1 MKENLLSAIKAHDF
15 NTIRTI
21 CFDLSQE
28 ERLKLKVFFL
38 DTPITQM
45 YDMPKSWAKNV
56 PNDAIVMAYA
66 FMCLSDQR
74 EEILHFEQKNNICPW
89 YAKGVFYDFLST
101 AFYPELLALIQAP
114 QGAYLKE
121 ELPQMYRENAEYI
134 SFEMLWVLYKMDLIP
149 FNEKLFVKNFYHK
162 NVSYREEPFFIDLLL
177 QYPEIATQILAAAPK
192 YIYTYLYDTEYILAM
207 YQILAKNNYFTNR
220 DIVKQYL
227 EALLNPWKKNI
238 LNAYCRWIEVINP
251 TADEVIENQY
261 TFFSLLSLG
270 NTALINFAMKQLQ
283 KAANASTF
291 DFQAFADNFALCF
304 ATQKIAKS
312 QLIGV
317 EILEKYYQKQA
328 PTSPDYREQLAVL
341 FTVPDAQLQEKVVTL
356 LTTYFNHEGLP
367 EVIAPYRDYLKGKAQ
382 DLLATLNPTPVP
394 PPEGKGASLNQ
405 DNNLPSQFADCPP
418 SGKSAR
424 AEYVGELEPHSSHN
438 SDTPR
443 TPKIA
448 RAARTLTPENLLFLL
463 GDCLRE
469 RTAATIDLFFE
480 GLVQLQESLPAN
492 YTKELAPYLKKLMK
506 SHYLDSVTTII
517 KGFLYCYSHQK
528 PLEIPPYQY
537 TYEESNAL
545 REKLD
550 EAGFEEYLL
559 WDRLYK
565 HKIFMP
571 FLFHKAQLTL
581 KYLNQK
587 EVLPFLSTPTHEPFY
602 IDTEIFVDKLL
613 QYEAVNK
620 QPDLHD
626 LIVACNRL
634 LFREVSATAK
644 EKARQL
650 KGDYAKAIQYY
661 LGLTDEIQP
670 TEELLPLWTQIT
682 RIKHPDREFPEFEIT
697 SAKDIPSVVK
707 PYYIGYGWTKWR
719 DRDMFTFHNYDIGYD
734 EKSEKGYWIEYY
746 RNSFSPFYY
755 NACGGSTP
763 LSTEVNYLLSLNPHY
778 PDAILCGYIANNAC
792 GAEEIRNM
800 QLPLEAVLRY
810 DLRVRHSGWLYIG
823 ACLLYDKRPSRDLA
837 YEYILQALARDEDLH
852 YVGRYL
858 SDALAM
864 HFSPINR
871 FIEFLDR
878 PTRDPK
884 LKAFQRKVVTL
895 YLEEVKK
902 QDKLPR
908 NHKKL
913 VEFIHL

>member
-15 NTIRTI
+15 NAIRNI
-21 CFDLSQE
+21 CFGLYEE

-74 EEILHFEQKNNICPW
+74 EEILHFERKNNICPW

-291 DFQAFADNFALCF
+291 DFQSFADNFALCF
-304 ATQKIAKS
+304 TIQKIAKS

-317 EILEKYYQKQA
+317 EILEKYYKKQA
-328 PTSPDYREQLAVL
+328 PTNPDYREQLAVL
-341 FTVPDAQLQEKVVTL
+341 FTVPDAQLQEKVANL

-382 DLLATLNPTPVP
+382 DLLAIPSPSEISENSENSENSHTSHGSHTPLSQR
-394 PPEGKGASLNQ
+394 EG
-405 DNNLPSQFADCPP
+405 
-418 SGKSAR
+418 SGER
-424 AEYVGELEPHSSHN
+424 
-438 SDTPR
+438 
-443 TPKIA
+443 I
-448 RAARTLTPENLLFLL
+448 LFLL

-480 GLVQLQESLPAN
+480 GLVQQQESLPAN

-550 EAGFEEYLL
+550 ETAFEEYLL
-559 WDRLYK
+559 WGRLYK

-581 KYLNQK
+581 KYLNEK
-587 EVLPFLSTPTHEPFY
+587 EVLPFLSTPTHAPFY
-602 IDTEIFVDKLL
+602 IDAEIFVDKLL

-634 LFREVSATAK
+634 LFKEVSVAAK

-650 KGDYAKAIQYY
+650 KGTYAPAIQYY

-682 RIKHPDREFPEFEIT
+682 RIKHPDREFPEFETT
-697 SAKDIPSVVK
+697 SAKDIPSVVN

-719 DRDMFTFHNYDIGYD
+719 GRDMFTFHNYDVGYD
-734 EKSEKGYWIEYY
+734 EKSEKGYWIGHY
-746 RNSFSPFYY
+746 RNSFSPLYY

-792 GAEEIRNM
+792 GADEIRNM

-837 YEYILQALARDEDLH
+837 YEYILQALARGEDLH

-858 SDALAM
+858 SDELAM

-871 FIEFLDR
+871 FVEFLDR

-884 LKAFQRKVVTL
+884 LKAFQRKVVAL
-895 YLEEVKK
+895 YLEEAKK

-913 VEFIHL
+913 EEFSH

>member
-15 NTIRTI
+15 TAIRNI
-21 CFDLSQE
+21 CFSLSEE

-56 PNDAIVMAYA
+56 PNDDIVMAYA

-74 EEILHFEQKNNICPW
+74 EEILHFERKNNISPW

-121 ELPQMYRENAEYI
+121 ELPQMYLENAKYI

-149 FNEKLFVKNFYHK
+149 FNEKLFVENFYHK

-207 YQILAKNNYFTNR
+207 YHILAKNNYFTNR

-227 EALLNPWKKNI
+227 QALLNPWKKNI
-238 LNAYCRWIEVINP
+238 LNAYCRWIEAINP

-261 TFFSLLSLG
+261 ILFSILSLG

-283 KAANASTF
+283 KAANASAF
-291 DFQAFADNFALCF
+291 DFQSFADNFTLCF
-304 ATQKIAKS
+304 AIPKIAKS
-312 QLIGV
+312 QLIGL
-317 EILEKYYQKQA
+317 EILEKYYKKQA
-328 PTSPDYREQLAVL
+328 PTNTEYREQLAVL
-341 FTVPDAQLQEKVVTL
+341 FTVPEVILQEKVAGL
-356 LTTYFNHEGLP
+356 LTTYFAEEGLA
-367 EVIAPYRDYLKGKAQ
+367 EVVAPYRDYLKI
-382 DLLATLNPTPVP
+382 PTPV
-394 PPEGKGASLNQ
+394 SLPQEEEPLSKEACQ
-405 DNNLPSQFADCPP
+405 DNISSSFEERFPLEVGKLEVPTTAD
-418 SGKSAR
+418 A
-424 AEYVGELEPHSSHN
+424 
-438 SDTPR
+438 
-443 TPKIA
+443 
-448 RAARTLTPENLLFLL
+448 LLFLL

-469 RTAATIDLFFE
+469 RTAGTIDLFFE
-480 GLVQLQESLPAN
+480 GLVQLQERLPAN

-506 SHYLDSVTTII
+506 NHYLDSVTTII

-528 PLEIPPYQY
+528 PLEIPSYQY

-550 EAGFEEYLL
+550 EAAFEEYLL
-559 WDRLYK
+559 WDRLYN
-565 HKIFMP
+565 HKTFMP

-581 KYLNQK
+581 KYLNEK

-602 IDTEIFVDKLL
+602 IEAEIFVDKLL

-634 LFREVSATAK
+634 LFRNVSAAAK
-644 EKARQL
+644 AKAQKL
-650 KGDYAKAIQYY
+650 KGTYTPAIQYY
-661 LGLTDEIQP
+661 LGITDKIQP
-670 TEELLPLWTQIT
+670 TEEFLPLWTQIT
-682 RIKHPDREFPEFEIT
+682 RIKHPDREFPEFETT
-697 SAKDIPSVVK
+697 SAKEIPSVVK

-734 EKSEKGYWIEYY
+734 EKSEKGYWIEHY
-746 RNSFSPFYY
+746 RNSFSPLYY

-800 QLPLEAVLRY
+800 QLPLEVILRY

-837 YEYILQALARDEDLH
+837 YEYILQALTRGEDLH

-871 FIEFLDR
+871 FVEFLDR

-884 LKAFQRKVVTL
+884 VKAFQRKVVAL
-895 YLEEVKK
+895 YLEEAKK

-908 NHKKL
+908 YHKKL
-913 VEFIHL
+913 AAFSD

>member
-1 MKENLLSAIKAHDF
+1 MKENLLSAVKAHDF
-15 NTIRTI
+15 NAIRTI
-21 CFDLSQE
+21 CFGLSE
-28 ERLKLKVFFL
+28 EEHLKLKVFFL

-74 EEILHFEQKNNICPW
+74 EEILHFERKNNISPW
-89 YAKGVFYDFLST
+89 YVKGVFYDFLST

-114 QGAYLKE
+114 QEAYLKE
-121 ELPQMYRENAEYI
+121 ELPQMYRENTEYI
-134 SFEMLWVLYKMDLIP
+134 SFEMLWVLYKLDLIP
-149 FNEKLFVKNFYHK
+149 FNEKLFIENFYHK

-238 LNAYCRWIEVINP
+238 LNAYCRWIEAINP
-251 TADEVIENQY
+251 TAEEVIENQY
-261 TFFSLLSLG
+261 ILFSILSLG

-283 KAANASTF
+283 KAANASAF
-291 DFQAFADNFALCF
+291 DFQSFADNFALCF

-317 EILEKYYQKQA
+317 EILEKHYQKQA
-328 PTSPDYREQLAVL
+328 PTNPNYHEQLAVL
-341 FTVPDAQLQEKVVTL
+341 FTVPDAQLQEKVASL

-382 DLLATLNPTPVP
+382 DLLATLSPSESSAPSDSSD
-394 PPEGKGASLNQ
+394 GSASSENFHTTT
-405 DNNLPSQFADCPP
+405 S
-418 SGKSAR
+418 KITSA
-424 AEYVGELEPHSSHN
+424 
-438 SDTPR
+438 
-443 TPKIA
+443 I
-448 RAARTLTPENLLFLL
+448 RTLTPITYPLRPEDLLFLL

-506 SHYLDSVTTII
+506 NHYLDSVTTII

-550 EAGFEEYLL
+550 EAAFEEYLL
-559 WDRLYK
+559 WGRLYN
-565 HKIFMP
+565 HKTFMP

-581 KYLNQK
+581 KYLNEK

-602 IDTEIFVDKLL
+602 IEAEIFVDKLL

-634 LFREVSATAK
+634 LFRNVSTAA
-644 EKARQL
+644 KAKAQKL
-650 KGDYAKAIQYY
+650 KGTYAPAIQYY
-661 LGLTDEIQP
+661 LGITDKIQP
-670 TEELLPLWTQIT
+670 TEEFLPLWTQIT
-682 RIKHPDREFPEFEIT
+682 RIKHPDREFPEFETT
-697 SAKDIPSVVK
+697 SAKEIPSVVK

-719 DRDMFTFHNYDIGYD
+719 GRDIFTFHNYDIGYD
-734 EKSEKGYWIEYY
+734 EKSEKGYWIEHY
-746 RNSFSPFYY
+746 RNSFSPLYY

-800 QLPLEAVLRY
+800 LLPLEAVLRY
-810 DLRVRHSGWLYIG
+810 DLRVHHSGWLYIG

-837 YEYILQALARDEDLH
+837 YEYILQALARGEDLH

-878 PTRDPK
+878 PNPPAV
-884 LKAFQRKVVTL
+884 KAFGKEVVAL

-902 QDKLPR
+902 QEKLPR
-908 NHKKL
+908 YHKKL
-913 VEFIHL
+913 AAFGD

>member
-15 NTIRTI
+15 NAIRTI
-21 CFDLSQE
+21 CFGLSQE

-74 EEILHFEQKNNICPW
+74 EEILHFERKNNICPW

-114 QGAYLKE
+114 QGAYLKK

-149 FNEKLFVKNFYHK
+149 FNEKLFVENFYHK

-192 YIYTYLYDTEYILAM
+192 YIYTYLYHTEYILAM

-283 KAANASTF
+283 KAANASAF
-291 DFQAFADNFALCF
+291 DFQSFTDNFALCF

-317 EILEKYYQKQA
+317 EILEKHYQKQA
-328 PTSPDYREQLAVL
+328 PTNPDYCEQLAVL
-341 FTVPDAQLQEKVVTL
+341 FTVPDAQLQEKVANL

-382 DLLATLNPTPVP
+382 DLLATLSPSENSENSENSPT
-394 PPEGKGASLNQ
+394 AC
-405 DNNLPSQFADCPP
+405 A
-418 SGKSAR
+418 AR
-424 AEYVGELEPHSSHN
+424 SSH
-438 SDTPR
+438 

-448 RAARTLTPENLLFLL
+448 RAARTLTPITYPLTPEKLLFLL

-550 EAGFEEYLL
+550 EAAFEEYLL

-581 KYLNQK
+581 KYLNEK

-634 LFREVSATAK
+634 LFTEVSAAAK

-650 KGDYAKAIQYY
+650 KGTYAPAIQYY
-661 LGLTDEIQP
+661 LGLTDEVQP

-682 RIKHPDREFPEFEIT
+682 RIKHPDREFPEFETT

-734 EKSEKGYWIEYY
+734 EKSEKGYWIEHY
-746 RNSFSPFYY
+746 RNSFSPLYY

-763 LSTEVNYLLSLNPHY
+763 LSTEVNYLFSLNPHY

-800 QLPLEAVLRY
+800 LLPLEAVLHY

-823 ACLLYDKRPSRDLA
+823 ACLLYDKRSSRDLA
-837 YEYILQALARDEDLH
+837 YEYILQALARGEDLH
-852 YVGRYL
+852 YVARYL

-895 YLEEVKK
+895 YLEEAKK

-913 VEFIHL
+913 VEFSL

>member
-15 NTIRTI
+15 NAIRTI
-21 CFDLSQE
+21 CFGLSQE

-45 YDMPKSWAKNV
+45 YDMPRSWAKNV

-74 EEILHFEQKNNICPW
+74 EEILHFERKNNICPW

-149 FNEKLFVKNFYHK
+149 FNEKLFVENFYHK

-177 QYPEIATQILAAAPK
+177 QYPEIATQILVAAPK
-192 YIYTYLYDTEYILAM
+192 YIYTYLYHTEYILAM

-283 KAANASTF
+283 KAANASAF
-291 DFQAFADNFALCF
+291 DFQSFADNFALCF
-304 ATQKIAKS
+304 TTQKIAKS

-317 EILEKYYQKQA
+317 EILEKHYQKQA
-328 PTSPDYREQLAVL
+328 PTNPDYREQLAVL
-341 FTVPDAQLQEKVVTL
+341 FTVPDAQLQEKVANL
-356 LTTYFNHEGLP
+356 LTTYFNHEGLL
-367 EVIAPYRDYLKGKAQ
+367 EVIAPYRDYLKSKAQ
-382 DLLATLNPTPVP
+382 DLLATLSPSENSENSENSPT
-394 PPEGKGASLNQ
+394 AC
-405 DNNLPSQFADCPP
+405 A
-418 SGKSAR
+418 AR
-424 AEYVGELEPHSSHN
+424 TSHSSH
-438 SDTPR
+438 

-448 RAARTLTPENLLFLL
+448 RAARTLTPITYPLTPEKLLFLL

-480 GLVQLQESLPAN
+480 GLVQQQESLPAN

-550 EAGFEEYLL
+550 KAAFQEYLL

-581 KYLNQK
+581 KYLNEK

-602 IDTEIFVDKLL
+602 IDAEIFVDKLL

-634 LFREVSATAK
+634 LFREVSEAAK

-650 KGDYAKAIQYY
+650 KGTYAPAIQYY
-661 LGLTDEIQP
+661 LGLTDEVQP
-670 TEELLPLWTQIT
+670 TEEFLPLWTQIT
-682 RIKHPDREFPEFEIT
+682 RIKHPDREFPEFETT
-697 SAKDIPSVVK
+697 SAKEIPSVVK

-719 DRDMFTFHNYDIGYD
+719 DRDIFTFHNYDIGYD
-734 EKSEKGYWIEYY
+734 EKSEKGYWIEHY
-746 RNSFSPFYY
+746 RNSFSPLYY

-792 GAEEIRNM
+792 GADEIRNM
-800 QLPLEAVLRY
+800 LLPLEAVLRY
-810 DLRVRHSGWLYIG
+810 DLRMHHSGWLYIG
-823 ACLLYDKRPSRDLA
+823 ACLLYDKRSSRDLA
-837 YEYILQALARDEDLH
+837 YEYILQALARGEDLH

-864 HFSPINR
+864 HFSPITR
-871 FIEFLDR
+871 FVEFLDR

-884 LKAFQRKVVTL
+884 VKAFQRKVVTL
-895 YLEEVKK
+895 YLEEAKK

-913 VEFIHL
+913 VEFIHQ

>member
-15 NTIRTI
+15 NAIRTI
-21 CFDLSQE
+21 CFGLSQE

-45 YDMPKSWAKNV
+45 YGMPKSWAKNM
-56 PNDAIVMAYA
+56 PNDHIVMAYA

-74 EEILHFEQKNNICPW
+74 EEILHFERKNNISPW
-89 YAKGVFYDFLST
+89 YTKGVFYDFLST
-101 AFYPELLALIQAP
+101 AFYPELLALIKAP

-121 ELPQMYRENAEYI
+121 ELPQMYLENAKYI

-149 FNEKLFVKNFYHK
+149 FNEKLFVENFYHK

-192 YIYTYLYDTEYILAM
+192 YIYTYLYNTEYILAM
-207 YQILAKNNYFTNR
+207 YHILAKNNYFTNR

-227 EALLNPWKKNI
+227 QALLNPWKKNI
-238 LNAYCRWIEVINP
+238 LNAYCRWIEAINP

-261 TFFSLLSLG
+261 ILFSILSLG

-291 DFQAFADNFALCF
+291 DFQSFADNFILCF
-304 ATQKIAKS
+304 AIPKIAKS
-312 QLIGV
+312 QLIGLD
-317 EILEKYYQKQA
+317 ILEKYYKKQA
-328 PTSPDYREQLAVL
+328 PTNTEYREQLAAL
-341 FTVPDAQLQEKVVTL
+341 FTVPEVILQEKVAGL
-356 LTTYFNHEGLP
+356 LTTYFAEEGLA
-367 EVIAPYRDYLKGKAQ
+367 EVVAPYRDYLKI
-382 DLLATLNPTPVP
+382 PTPV
-394 PPEGKGASLNQ
+394 SLPQEEEPLNKEACQ
-405 DNNLPSQFADCPP
+405 DNISSSFEERFPLEVGKLQVPTTAD
-418 SGKSAR
+418 A
-424 AEYVGELEPHSSHN
+424 
-438 SDTPR
+438 
-443 TPKIA
+443 
-448 RAARTLTPENLLFLL
+448 LLFLL

-469 RTAATIDLFFE
+469 RTAGTIDLFFE

-506 SHYLDSVTTII
+506 NHYLDSVTTII

-550 EAGFEEYLL
+550 EAAFEAYLL
-559 WDRLYK
+559 WGRLYN
-565 HKIFMP
+565 HKTFMP

-581 KYLNQK
+581 KYLNEK

-602 IDTEIFVDKLL
+602 IEAEIFVDKLL

-620 QPDLHD
+620 RPDLHD

-634 LFREVSATAK
+634 LFRNVSAAAK
-644 EKARQL
+644 AKAQKL
-650 KGDYAKAIQYY
+650 KGTYAPAIQYY
-661 LGLTDEIQP
+661 LGITDKIPP
-670 TEELLPLWTQIT
+670 TEEFLPLWTQIT
-682 RIKHPDREFPEFEIT
+682 RIKHPDREFPEFETT
-697 SAKDIPSVVK
+697 SAKEIPSVVK

-719 DRDMFTFHNYDIGYD
+719 GRDIFTFHNYDIGYD
-734 EKSEKGYWIEYY
+734 EKSEKGYWIEHY
-746 RNSFSPFYY
+746 RNSFSPLYY

-800 QLPLEAVLRY
+800 QLPLEAILRY

-837 YEYILQALARDEDLH
+837 YEYILQALTRGEDLH

-878 PTRDPK
+878 PTYDPK
-884 LKAFQRKVVTL
+884 IKTFGKEVVAL

-902 QDKLPR
+902 QEKLPR
-908 NHKKL
+908 YHKKL
-913 VEFIHL
+913 AAFGD

>member
-15 NTIRTI
+15 NAIRNI
-21 CFDLSQE
+21 CFGLSEE

-74 EEILHFEQKNNICPW
+74 EEILHFERKNNICPW

-101 AFYPELLALIQAP
+101 AFYPELLALIQAS

-121 ELPQMYRENAEYI
+121 ELPQMYRENAKYI

-149 FNEKLFVKNFYHK
+149 FNEKLFVENFYHK

-177 QYPEIATQILAAAPK
+177 QYPEIATQILAVAQK

-291 DFQAFADNFALCF
+291 DFQSFADNFALCF
-304 ATQKIAKS
+304 TIQKIAKS

-317 EILEKYYQKQA
+317 EILEKYYKKQA
-328 PTSPDYREQLAVL
+328 PTNPDYREQLAVL
-341 FTVPDAQLQEKVVTL
+341 FTVPDAQLQEKVATL

-367 EVIAPYRDYLKGKAQ
+367 EVIAPYCDYLKGKAQ

-405 DNNLPSQFADCPP
+405 DNDLSSQLPDCPP
-418 SGKSAR
+418 SGVR
-424 AEYVGELEPHSSHN
+424 GLEP
-438 SDTPR
+438 R
-443 TPKIA
+443 TSQTA
-448 RAARTLTPENLLFLL
+448 STALTLTPVPCPLTPEDLLFLL

-480 GLVQLQESLPAN
+480 GLVQQQESLPAN

-550 EAGFEEYLL
+550 EAAFEEYLL

-581 KYLNQK
+581 KYLNEK
-587 EVLPFLSTPTHEPFY
+587 EVLPFLSTPTHKPFY

-634 LFREVSATAK
+634 LFTEVSEAAK

-661 LGLTDEIQP
+661 LGLTDEVQP

-682 RIKHPDREFPEFEIT
+682 RIKHPDREFPEFETT

-719 DRDMFTFHNYDIGYD
+719 DRDMFTFHNYDVGYD
-734 EKSEKGYWIEYY
+734 EKSEKGYWIGHYQ
-746 RNSFSPFYY
+746 NSFSPFYY

-792 GAEEIRNM
+792 GADEIRNM

-837 YEYILQALARDEDLH
+837 YEYILQALARGEDLH
-852 YVGRYL
+852 YVARYL

-871 FIEFLDR
+871 FVEFLDR

-884 LKAFQRKVVTL
+884 LKAFQRKVVAL
-895 YLEEVKK
+895 YLEEAKK

-913 VEFIHL
+913 EEFSH

>member
-1 MKENLLSAIKAHDF
+1 MKENLLSAVKAHDF
-15 NTIRTI
+15 NAIRTI
-21 CFDLSQE
+21 CFGLSEE

-74 EEILHFEQKNNICPW
+74 EEILHFERKNNICPW

-149 FNEKLFVKNFYHK
+149 FNEKLFVENFYHK

-192 YIYTYLYDTEYILAM
+192 YIYTYLYHTEYILAM

-291 DFQAFADNFALCF
+291 DFQSFADNFTLCF
-304 ATQKIAKS
+304 AIPKIAKS
-312 QLIGV
+312 QLIGLD
-317 EILEKYYQKQA
+317 ILEKYYKKQA
-328 PTSPDYREQLAVL
+328 PTNTEYREQLAVL
-341 FTVPDAQLQEKVVTL
+341 FTVPEVILQEKVAGL
-356 LTTYFNHEGLP
+356 LTTYFAEEGLA
-367 EVIAPYRDYLKGKAQ
+367 EVVAPYRDYLKI
-382 DLLATLNPTPVP
+382 PTPV
-394 PPEGKGASLNQ
+394 SLPQEEDPLSKEACQ
-405 DNNLPSQFADCPP
+405 DNISSSFEEHFPLEVGKLQVPTTAD
-418 SGKSAR
+418 A
-424 AEYVGELEPHSSHN
+424 
-438 SDTPR
+438 
-443 TPKIA
+443 
-448 RAARTLTPENLLFLL
+448 LLFLL

-469 RTAATIDLFFE
+469 RTAGTIDLFFE

-506 SHYLDSVTTII
+506 NHYLDSVITII

-550 EAGFEEYLL
+550 EAAFEEYLL
-559 WDRLYK
+559 WGRLYK

-581 KYLNQK
+581 KYLNEK

-602 IDTEIFVDKLL
+602 IEAEIFVDKLL

-634 LFREVSATAK
+634 LFRNVSAAAK
-644 EKARQL
+644 AKAQKL
-650 KGDYAKAIQYY
+650 KGTYAPAIQYY
-661 LGLTDEIQP
+661 LGITDKIQP
-670 TEELLPLWTQIT
+670 TEEFLPLWTQIT
-682 RIKHPDREFPEFEIT
+682 RIKHPDREFPEFETT
-697 SAKDIPSVVK
+697 SAKEIPSVVK

-719 DRDMFTFHNYDIGYD
+719 GRDIFTFHNYDIGYD
-734 EKSEKGYWIEYY
+734 EKSEKGYWIGHY
-746 RNSFSPFYY
+746 RNSFSPLYY

-792 GAEEIRNM
+792 GADEIRNM

-837 YEYILQALARDEDLH
+837 YEYILQALARGEDLH

-871 FIEFLDR
+871 FVEFLDR
-878 PTRDPK
+878 PNPPAV
-884 LKAFQRKVVTL
+884 KAFGKEVVAL

-902 QDKLPR
+902 QEKLPR
-908 NHKKL
+908 YHKKL
-913 VEFIHL
+913 AAFGD

>member
-15 NTIRTI
+15 NAIRTI
-21 CFDLSQE
+21 CFGLSEE

-45 YDMPKSWAKNV
+45 YDLPKSWAKNV
-56 PNDAIVMAYA
+56 PNDRIVMAYA

-74 EEILHFEQKNNICPW
+74 EEILHFERKNNISPW
-89 YAKGVFYDFLST
+89 YVKGVFYDFLST

-121 ELPQMYRENAEYI
+121 ELPQMYVENAKYI

-149 FNEKLFVKNFYHK
+149 FNEKLFVENFYHK

-207 YQILAKNNYFTNR
+207 YHILAKNNYFTNR

-227 EALLNPWKKNI
+227 QALLNPWKKNI

-283 KAANASTF
+283 KAANASAF
-291 DFQAFADNFALCF
+291 DFQSFADNFTLCF
-304 ATQKIAKS
+304 AIPKIAKS
-312 QLIGV
+312 QLIGLD
-317 EILEKYYQKQA
+317 ILEKYYKKQA
-328 PTSPDYREQLAVL
+328 PTNTEYREQLAVL
-341 FTVPDAQLQEKVVTL
+341 FTVPEVILQEKLAGL
-356 LTTYFNHEGLP
+356 LTTYFAEEGLA
-367 EVIAPYRDYLKGKAQ
+367 EVVAPYRDYLKI
-382 DLLATLNPTPVP
+382 PTPVFLP
-394 PPEGKGASLNQ
+394 QEEEPLSKEACQ
-405 DNNLPSQFADCPP
+405 DNISSSFEERFPLEVGKLQVPTTAD
-418 SGKSAR
+418 A
-424 AEYVGELEPHSSHN
+424 
-438 SDTPR
+438 
-443 TPKIA
+443 
-448 RAARTLTPENLLFLL
+448 LLFLL

-469 RTAATIDLFFE
+469 RTAGTIDLFFE
-480 GLVQLQESLPAN
+480 GLVQLQERLPAN

-506 SHYLDSVTTII
+506 NHYLDSVTTII

-550 EAGFEEYLL
+550 EAAFEEYLL
-559 WDRLYK
+559 WNRLYK

-581 KYLNQK
+581 KYLNEK

-602 IDTEIFVDKLL
+602 IEAEIFVDKLL

-620 QPDLHD
+620 RPDLHD

-634 LFREVSATAK
+634 LFRNVSAAAK
-644 EKARQL
+644 AKAQKL
-650 KGDYAKAIQYY
+650 KGTYAPAIQYY

-682 RIKHPDREFPEFEIT
+682 RIKHPDREFPEFETT
-697 SAKDIPSVVK
+697 SAKEIPSVVK

-719 DRDMFTFHNYDIGYD
+719 DRDIFTFHNYDIGYD
-734 EKSEKGYWIEYY
+734 EKSEKGYWIEHY
-746 RNSFSPFYY
+746 RNSFSPLYY

-778 PDAILCGYIANNAC
+778 PDAILCGYIANNAY

-800 QLPLEAVLRY
+800 QLPLEAILRY
-810 DLRVRHSGWLYIG
+810 DLRVCHSGWLYIG

-837 YEYILQALARDEDLH
+837 YEYILQALARGEDLH

-878 PTRDPK
+878 PNPPAI
-884 LKAFQRKVVTL
+884 KAFGKEVVAL

-902 QDKLPR
+902 QEKLPR
-908 NHKKL
+908 YHKKL
-913 VEFIHL
+913 AAFGD

>member
-1 MKENLLSAIKAHDF
+1 MKENLLSAIKTHDF
-15 NTIRTI
+15 NEIRTI
-21 CFDLSQE
+21 CFGLSEE

-56 PNDAIVMAYA
+56 PNDHIVMAYA

-121 ELPQMYRENAEYI
+121 ELPQMYRENAKWI

-149 FNEKLFVKNFYHK
+149 FNEKLFVENFYHK

-207 YQILAKNNYFTNR
+207 YHILAKNNYFTNR

-227 EALLNPWKKNI
+227 QALLNPWKKNI
-238 LNAYCRWIEVINP
+238 LNAYCRWIEAINP

-261 TFFSLLSLG
+261 ILFSILSLG

-283 KAANASTF
+283 KAANASAF
-291 DFQAFADNFALCF
+291 DFQSFADNFTLCF
-304 ATQKIAKS
+304 AIPKIAKS
-312 QLIGV
+312 QLIGLD
-317 EILEKYYQKQA
+317 ILEKYYKKQA
-328 PTSPDYREQLAVL
+328 PTNTEYREQLVVL
-341 FTVPDAQLQEKVVTL
+341 FTVPEVILQEKVAGL
-356 LTTYFNHEGLP
+356 LTTYFAEEGLA
-367 EVIAPYRDYLKGKAQ
+367 EVLAPYRDYLKI
-382 DLLATLNPTPVP
+382 PTPVFLP
-394 PPEGKGASLNQ
+394 QEEEPLNKEACQ
-405 DNNLPSQFADCPP
+405 DNISSSFEERFPLEVDKLEVPTTAD
-418 SGKSAR
+418 A
-424 AEYVGELEPHSSHN
+424 
-438 SDTPR
+438 
-443 TPKIA
+443 
-448 RAARTLTPENLLFLL
+448 LLFLL

-469 RTAATIDLFFE
+469 RTAGTIDLFFE
-480 GLVQLQESLPAN
+480 GLVQLQERLPAN
-492 YTKELAPYLKKLMK
+492 YTEELAPYLKKLLK
-506 SHYLDSVTTII
+506 NHYLDSVTTII

-550 EAGFEEYLL
+550 EAAFEEYLL

-581 KYLNQK
+581 KYLNEK

-602 IDTEIFVDKLL
+602 IEAEIFVDKLL

-620 QPDLHD
+620 GPDLHD

-634 LFREVSATAK
+634 LFRNVSAAAK
-644 EKARQL
+644 AKAQKL
-650 KGDYAKAIQYY
+650 KGMYAPAIQYY
-661 LGLTDEIQP
+661 LGITDKIQP
-670 TEELLPLWTQIT
+670 TEEFLPLWTQIT
-682 RIKHPDREFPEFEIT
+682 RIKHPDREFPEFETT

-719 DRDMFTFHNYDIGYD
+719 DRDIFTFHNYDIGYD
-734 EKSEKGYWIEYY
+734 EKSEKGYWIEHY
-746 RNSFSPFYY
+746 RNSFSPLYY

-763 LSTEVNYLLSLNPHY
+763 LSTEVNYLLSLTPHY

-800 QLPLEAVLRY
+800 QLPLEAILRY

-837 YEYILQALARDEDLH
+837 YEYILQALTRGEDLH
-852 YVGRYL
+852 YVGHYL

-871 FIEFLDR
+871 FVEFLDR

-884 LKAFQRKVVTL
+884 VKAFQRKVVAL
-895 YLEEVKK
+895 YLEEAKK
-902 QDKLPR
+902 QNKLPR

-913 VEFIHL
+913 VAFSD

>member
-15 NTIRTI
+15 TAIRNI
-21 CFDLSQE
+21 CFSLSEE

-56 PNDAIVMAYA
+56 PNDDIVMAYA

-74 EEILHFEQKNNICPW
+74 EEILHFERKNNISPW

-121 ELPQMYRENAEYI
+121 ELPQMYLENAKYI

-149 FNEKLFVKNFYHK
+149 FNEKLFVENFYHK

-207 YQILAKNNYFTNR
+207 YHILAKNNYFTNR

-227 EALLNPWKKNI
+227 QALLNPWKKNI
-238 LNAYCRWIEVINP
+238 LNAYCRWIEAINP

-261 TFFSLLSLG
+261 ILFSILSLG

-291 DFQAFADNFALCF
+291 DFQSFADNFTLCF
-304 ATQKIAKS
+304 AIPKIAKS
-312 QLIGV
+312 QLIGLD
-317 EILEKYYQKQA
+317 ILEKYYKKQA
-328 PTSPDYREQLAVL
+328 PTNTKYREQLAVL
-341 FTVPDAQLQEKVVTL
+341 FTVPEVILQEKVAGL
-356 LTTYFNHEGLP
+356 LTTYFAEEGLA
-367 EVIAPYRDYLKGKAQ
+367 EVVAPYRDYLKI
-382 DLLATLNPTPVP
+382 PTPV
-394 PPEGKGASLNQ
+394 SLPQEEEPLSKEACQ
-405 DNNLPSQFADCPP
+405 DNISSSFEERFPLEVGKLQVPTTAD
-418 SGKSAR
+418 A
-424 AEYVGELEPHSSHN
+424 
-438 SDTPR
+438 
-443 TPKIA
+443 
-448 RAARTLTPENLLFLL
+448 LLFLL

-469 RTAATIDLFFE
+469 RTAGTIDLFFE
-480 GLVQLQESLPAN
+480 GLVQLQERLPAN

-506 SHYLDSVTTII
+506 SHYLDSVITII

-528 PLEIPPYQY
+528 PLEIPSYQY

-550 EAGFEEYLL
+550 EAAFEEYLL
-559 WDRLYK
+559 WDRLYN
-565 HKIFMP
+565 HKTFMP

-581 KYLNQK
+581 KYLNEK

-602 IDTEIFVDKLL
+602 IEAEIFVDKLL

-634 LFREVSATAK
+634 LFRNVSAAAK
-644 EKARQL
+644 AKAQKL
-650 KGDYAKAIQYY
+650 KGTYTPAIQYY
-661 LGLTDEIQP
+661 LGITDKIQP
-670 TEELLPLWTQIT
+670 TEEFLPLWTQIT
-682 RIKHPDREFPEFEIT
+682 RIKHPDREFPEFETT
-697 SAKDIPSVVK
+697 SAKEIPSVVK

-719 DRDMFTFHNYDIGYD
+719 GRDIFTFHNYDIGYD
-734 EKSEKGYWIEYY
+734 EKSEKGYWIEHY
-746 RNSFSPFYY
+746 RNSFSPLYY

-800 QLPLEAVLRY
+800 QLPLEVILRY

-837 YEYILQALARDEDLH
+837 YEYILQALTRGEDLH

-871 FIEFLDR
+871 FVEFLDR

-884 LKAFQRKVVTL
+884 VKAFQRKVVAL
-895 YLEEVKK
+895 YLEEAKK

-908 NHKKL
+908 YHKKL
-913 VEFIHL
+913 AAFSD

>member
-1 MKENLLSAIKAHDF
+1 MKENLLSAIKVHDF
-15 NTIRTI
+15 NAIRTI
-21 CFDLSQE
+21 CFGLSQE
-28 ERLKLKVFFL
+28 ERLKLKVYFL

-56 PNDAIVMAYA
+56 PNDHIVMAYA

-74 EEILHFEQKNNICPW
+74 EEILHFERKNNISPW

-149 FNEKLFVKNFYHK
+149 FNEKLFVENFYHK

-207 YQILAKNNYFTNR
+207 YHILAKNNYFTNR

-227 EALLNPWKKNI
+227 QALLNPWKKNI
-238 LNAYCRWIEVINP
+238 LNAYCRWIEAINP
-251 TADEVIENQY
+251 TAEEVIENQY
-261 TFFSLLSLG
+261 ILFSILSLG

-291 DFQAFADNFALCF
+291 DFQSFADNFALCF
-304 ATQKIAKS
+304 AIPKIAKS
-312 QLIGV
+312 QLIGLD
-317 EILEKYYQKQA
+317 ILEKHYKKQA
-328 PTSPDYREQLAVL
+328 PTNTEYREQLAVL
-341 FTVPDAQLQEKVVTL
+341 FTVPEVILQEKVAGL
-356 LTTYFNHEGLP
+356 LTTYFAEEGLA
-367 EVIAPYRDYLKGKAQ
+367 EVVAPYRDYLKI
-382 DLLATLNPTPVP
+382 PTPV
-394 PPEGKGASLNQ
+394 SLPQEEDPLSKEACQ
-405 DNNLPSQFADCPP
+405 DNISSSFEERFPLEVGKLQVPTTAD
-418 SGKSAR
+418 
-424 AEYVGELEPHSSHN
+424 
-438 SDTPR
+438 D
-443 TPKIA
+443 
-448 RAARTLTPENLLFLL
+448 LLFLL

-469 RTAATIDLFFE
+469 RTAGTIDLFFE

-550 EAGFEEYLL
+550 EAAFEEYLL

-581 KYLNQK
+581 KYLNEK

-634 LFREVSATAK
+634 LFRNVSAAAK
-644 EKARQL
+644 AKAQKL
-650 KGDYAKAIQYY
+650 KGTYAPTIQYH
-661 LGLTDEIQP
+661 LGITDKIQP
-670 TEELLPLWTQIT
+670 TEEFLPLWTQIT
-682 RIKHPDREFPEFEIT
+682 RIKHPDREFPEFETT
-697 SAKDIPSVVK
+697 SAKEIPSVVK

-719 DRDMFTFHNYDIGYD
+719 GRDIFTFHNYDIGYD
-734 EKSEKGYWIEYY
+734 EKSEKGYWIEHY
-746 RNSFSPFYY
+746 RNSFSPLYY

-763 LSTEVNYLLSLNPHY
+763 LSTGVNYLLSLNPHY

-800 QLPLEAVLRY
+800 QLPLEAILRY

-837 YEYILQALARDEDLH
+837 YEYILQALTRGEDLH

-871 FIEFLDR
+871 FVEFLDR
-878 PTRDPK
+878 PNPPAV
-884 LKAFQRKVVTL
+884 KAFGKEVVAL

-902 QDKLPR
+902 QEKLPR
-908 NHKKL
+908 YHKKL
-913 VEFIHL
+913 AAFGD

>member
-1 MKENLLSAIKAHDF
+1 MKENLFSAIKAHDF
-15 NTIRTI
+15 NEIRTI
-21 CFDLSQE
+21 CFGLSEE

-45 YDMPKSWAKNV
+45 YDLPKSWAKNV
-56 PNDAIVMAYA
+56 PNDHIVMAYA

-74 EEILHFEQKNNICPW
+74 EEILHFERKNNISPW

-291 DFQAFADNFALCF
+291 DFQSFADNFALCF
-304 ATQKIAKS
+304 TIQKIAKS

-328 PTSPDYREQLAVL
+328 PTNPDYREQLAVL
-341 FTVPDAQLQEKVVTL
+341 FTVPDAKLQEKVANL
-356 LTTYFNHEGLP
+356 LTTYFNQEGLP
-367 EVIAPYRDYLKGKAQ
+367 EVIAPYCDYLKGKAQ
-382 DLLATLNPTPVP
+382 DLLATLSPSENSENSENSHSSHSSHPLTPVP
-394 PPEGKGASLNQ
+394 
-405 DNNLPSQFADCPP
+405 CP
-418 SGKSAR
+418 
-424 AEYVGELEPHSSHN
+424 
-438 SDTPR
+438 
-443 TPKIA
+443 
-448 RAARTLTPENLLFLL
+448 LTPEDLLFLL

-480 GLVQLQESLPAN
+480 GLVQQQESLPAN

-550 EAGFEEYLL
+550 ETTFEEYLL
-559 WDRLYK
+559 WGRLYN
-565 HKIFMP
+565 HKTFMP
-571 FLFHKAQLTL
+571 FFFHKAQLTL
-581 KYLNQK
+581 KYLNEK

-602 IDTEIFVDKLL
+602 IEAEIFVDKLL

-634 LFREVSATAK
+634 LFRNVSAAAK
-644 EKARQL
+644 AKAQKL
-650 KGDYAKAIQYY
+650 KGTYAPTIQYY
-661 LGLTDEIQP
+661 LGITDKIQP
-670 TEELLPLWTQIT
+670 TEEFLPLWTQIT
-682 RIKHPDREFPEFEIT
+682 RIKHPDREFPEFETT
-697 SAKDIPSVVK
+697 SAKEIPSVVK

-719 DRDMFTFHNYDIGYD
+719 GRDIFTFHNYDIGYD
-734 EKSEKGYWIEYY
+734 EKSEKGYWIEHY
-746 RNSFSPFYY
+746 RNSFSPLYY

-800 QLPLEAVLRY
+800 QLPLEAILRY
-810 DLRVRHSGWLYIG
+810 DLRVCHSGWLYIG

-837 YEYILQALARDEDLH
+837 YEYILQALTRGEDLH

-871 FIEFLDR
+871 FVEFLDR
-878 PTRDPK
+878 PNPPAV
-884 LKAFQRKVVTL
+884 KAFGKEVVAL

-902 QDKLPR
+902 QEKLPR
-908 NHKKL
+908 YHKKL
-913 VEFIHL
+913 AAFGD

>member
-1 MKENLLSAIKAHDF
+1 MKENLLSAVKAHDF
-15 NTIRTI
+15 NAIRTI
-21 CFDLSQE
+21 CFGLSEE

-56 PNDAIVMAYA
+56 PNDHIVMAYA

-74 EEILHFEQKNNICPW
+74 EEILHFERKNNISPW

-114 QGAYLKE
+114 QEAYLKE

-134 SFEMLWVLYKMDLIP
+134 SFEMLWVLYKLDLIP
-149 FNEKLFVKNFYHK
+149 FNEKLFIENFYHK

-207 YQILAKNNYFTNR
+207 YHILAKNNYFTNR

-227 EALLNPWKKNI
+227 QALLNPWKKNI
-238 LNAYCRWIEVINP
+238 LNAYCRWIEAINP
-251 TADEVIENQY
+251 TAEEVIENQY
-261 TFFSLLSLG
+261 ILFSILSLG

-291 DFQAFADNFALCF
+291 DFQSFADNFTLCF
-304 ATQKIAKS
+304 AIPKIAKS
-312 QLIGV
+312 QLIGLD
-317 EILEKYYQKQA
+317 ILEKYYKKQA
-328 PTSPDYREQLAVL
+328 PTNTEYREQLAVL
-341 FTVPDAQLQEKVVTL
+341 FTVPEVILQEKVAGL
-356 LTTYFNHEGLP
+356 LTTYFAEEGLA
-367 EVIAPYRDYLKGKAQ
+367 EVVAPYRDYLKI
-382 DLLATLNPTPVP
+382 PTPV
-394 PPEGKGASLNQ
+394 SLPQEEDPLSKEACQ
-405 DNNLPSQFADCPP
+405 DNISSSFEERFPLEVGKLQVPTTAD
-418 SGKSAR
+418 A
-424 AEYVGELEPHSSHN
+424 
-438 SDTPR
+438 
-443 TPKIA
+443 
-448 RAARTLTPENLLFLL
+448 LLFLL

-469 RTAATIDLFFE
+469 RTAGTIDLFFE

-506 SHYLDSVTTII
+506 NHYLDSVTTII

-550 EAGFEEYLL
+550 EAAFEEYLL
-559 WDRLYK
+559 WSRLYN
-565 HKIFMP
+565 HKTFMP

-581 KYLNQK
+581 KYLNEK

-602 IDTEIFVDKLL
+602 IEAEIFVDKLL

-620 QPDLHD
+620 RPDLHD

-634 LFREVSATAK
+634 LFRNVSAAAK
-644 EKARQL
+644 AKAQKL
-650 KGDYAKAIQYY
+650 KGTYAPAIQYY
-661 LGLTDEIQP
+661 LGITDKIQP
-670 TEELLPLWTQIT
+670 TEEFLPLWTQIT
-682 RIKHPDREFPEFEIT
+682 RIKHPDREFPEFETT
-697 SAKDIPSVVK
+697 SAKEIPSVVK

-719 DRDMFTFHNYDIGYD
+719 GRDIFTFHNYDRGYD
-734 EKSEKGYWIEYY
+734 EKSEKGYWIEHY
-746 RNSFSPFYY
+746 RNSFSPLYY

-800 QLPLEAVLRY
+800 QLPLEAILRY

-837 YEYILQALARDEDLH
+837 YEYILQALARGEDLH

-871 FIEFLDR
+871 FVEFLDR

-884 LKAFQRKVVTL
+884 VKAFQRKVVTL
-895 YLEEVKK
+895 YLEEAKK

-913 VEFIHL
+913 AAFSD

>member
-1 MKENLLSAIKAHDF
+1 MKENLLSAVKAHDF
-15 NTIRTI
+15 NAIRTI
-21 CFDLSQE
+21 CFGLSEE

-74 EEILHFEQKNNICPW
+74 EEILHFERKNNICPW

-149 FNEKLFVKNFYHK
+149 FNEKLFVENFYHK

-192 YIYTYLYDTEYILAM
+192 YIYDYLYHTEYILAM

-291 DFQAFADNFALCF
+291 DFQSFADNFALCF
-304 ATQKIAKS
+304 AIPKIAKS
-312 QLIGV
+312 QLIGLD
-317 EILEKYYQKQA
+317 ILEKHYKKQA
-328 PTSPDYREQLAVL
+328 PTNTEYREQLAVL
-341 FTVPDAQLQEKVVTL
+341 FTVPEVILQEKVAGL
-356 LTTYFNHEGLP
+356 LTTYFAEEGLA
-367 EVIAPYRDYLKGKAQ
+367 EVVAPYRDYLKI
-382 DLLATLNPTPVP
+382 PTPV
-394 PPEGKGASLNQ
+394 SLPQEEDPLSKEACQ
-405 DNNLPSQFADCPP
+405 DNISSSFEERFPLEVGKLQVPTTAD
-418 SGKSAR
+418 A
-424 AEYVGELEPHSSHN
+424 
-438 SDTPR
+438 
-443 TPKIA
+443 
-448 RAARTLTPENLLFLL
+448 LLFLL

-469 RTAATIDLFFE
+469 RTAGTIDLFFE

-506 SHYLDSVTTII
+506 NHYLDSVTTII

-550 EAGFEEYLL
+550 EAAFEEYLL
-559 WDRLYK
+559 WGRLYK

-581 KYLNQK
+581 KYLNEK

-634 LFREVSATAK
+634 IFKEVSVVAK

-650 KGDYAKAIQYY
+650 KGDYAPAIQYY

-682 RIKHPDREFPEFEIT
+682 RIKHPNREFPEFETT

-719 DRDMFTFHNYDIGYD
+719 DRDMFTFHNYDVGYD
-734 EKSEKGYWIEYY
+734 EKSEKGYWIGHY
-746 RNSFSPFYY
+746 RNSFSPLYY

-792 GAEEIRNM
+792 GADEIRNM

-837 YEYILQALARDEDLH
+837 YEYILQALTRGEDLH

-871 FIEFLDR
+871 FVEFLDR
-878 PTRDPK
+878 PNPPAV
-884 LKAFQRKVVTL
+884 KAFGKEVVAL

-902 QDKLPR
+902 QEKLPR
-908 NHKKL
+908 YHKKL
-913 VEFIHL
+913 AAFGD

>member
-1 MKENLLSAIKAHDF
+1 MKENLLSAIKTHDF
-15 NTIRTI
+15 NEIRTI
-21 CFDLSQE
+21 CFGLSEE

-56 PNDAIVMAYA
+56 PNDHIVMAYA

-74 EEILHFEQKNNICPW
+74 EEILHFERKNNICPW

-121 ELPQMYRENAEYI
+121 ELPQMYRENAKWI

-149 FNEKLFVKNFYHK
+149 FNEKLFVENFYHK

-207 YQILAKNNYFTNR
+207 YHILAKNNYFTNR

-227 EALLNPWKKNI
+227 QALLNPWKKNI
-238 LNAYCRWIEVINP
+238 LNAYCRWIEAINP

-261 TFFSLLSLG
+261 ILFSILSLG

-283 KAANASTF
+283 KAANASAF
-291 DFQAFADNFALCF
+291 DFQSFADNFTLCF
-304 ATQKIAKS
+304 AIPKIAKS
-312 QLIGV
+312 QLIGLD
-317 EILEKYYQKQA
+317 ILEKYYKKQA
-328 PTSPDYREQLAVL
+328 PTNTEYREQLVVL
-341 FTVPDAQLQEKVVTL
+341 FTVPEVILQEKVAGL
-356 LTTYFNHEGLP
+356 LTTYFAEEGLA
-367 EVIAPYRDYLKGKAQ
+367 EVLAPYRDYLKI
-382 DLLATLNPTPVP
+382 PTPVFLP
-394 PPEGKGASLNQ
+394 QEEEPLNKEACQ
-405 DNNLPSQFADCPP
+405 DNISSSFEERFPLEVDKLEVPTTAD
-418 SGKSAR
+418 A
-424 AEYVGELEPHSSHN
+424 
-438 SDTPR
+438 
-443 TPKIA
+443 
-448 RAARTLTPENLLFLL
+448 LLFLL

-469 RTAATIDLFFE
+469 RTAGTIDLFFE
-480 GLVQLQESLPAN
+480 GLVQLQERLPAN
-492 YTKELAPYLKKLMK
+492 YTEELAPYLKKLLK
-506 SHYLDSVTTII
+506 NHYLDSVTTII

-550 EAGFEEYLL
+550 EAAFEEYLL
-559 WDRLYK
+559 WGRLYN
-565 HKIFMP
+565 HKTFMP

-581 KYLNQK
+581 KYLNEK

-602 IDTEIFVDKLL
+602 IEAEIFVDKLL

-620 QPDLHD
+620 GPDLHD

-634 LFREVSATAK
+634 LFRNVSAAAK
-644 EKARQL
+644 AKAQKL
-650 KGDYAKAIQYY
+650 KGMYAPAIQYY
-661 LGLTDEIQP
+661 LGITDKIQP
-670 TEELLPLWTQIT
+670 TEEFLPLWTQIT
-682 RIKHPDREFPEFEIT
+682 RIKHPDREFPEFETT

-719 DRDMFTFHNYDIGYD
+719 DRDIFTFHNYDIGYD
-734 EKSEKGYWIEYY
+734 EKSEKGYWIEHY
-746 RNSFSPFYY
+746 RNSFSPLYY

-763 LSTEVNYLLSLNPHY
+763 LSTEVNYLLSLTPHY

-800 QLPLEAVLRY
+800 QLPLEAILRY

-837 YEYILQALARDEDLH
+837 YEYILQALTRGEDLH
-852 YVGRYL
+852 YVGHYL

-871 FIEFLDR
+871 FVEFLDR

-884 LKAFQRKVVTL
+884 VKAFQRKVVAL
-895 YLEEVKK
+895 YLEEAKK
-902 QDKLPR
+902 QNKLPR

-913 VEFIHL
+913 VAFSD

>member
-1 MKENLLSAIKAHDF
+1 MKENLLSSIKEHDF
-15 NTIRTI
+15 NAIRTI
-21 CFDLSQE
+21 CFGLSQE

-45 YDMPKSWAKNV
+45 YDMPRSWAKNV

-149 FNEKLFVKNFYHK
+149 FNEKLFVENFYHK

-192 YIYTYLYDTEYILAM
+192 YIYTYLYHTEYILAM
-207 YQILAKNNYFTNR
+207 YHILAKNNYFTNR

-291 DFQAFADNFALCF
+291 DFQSFADNFALCF
-304 ATQKIAKS
+304 TTQKIAKS

-317 EILEKYYQKQA
+317 EILEKHYKKQA
-328 PTSPDYREQLAVL
+328 PTNPDYREQLAVL
-341 FTVPDAQLQEKVVTL
+341 FTVPDAQLQEKVANL

-382 DLLATLNPTPVP
+382 DLLSTLSPSENSENSENSPT
-394 PPEGKGASLNQ
+394 ACAART
-405 DNNLPSQFADCPP
+405 SQ
-418 SGKSAR
+418 
-424 AEYVGELEPHSSHN
+424 
-438 SDTPR
+438 T
-443 TPKIA
+443 A
-448 RAARTLTPENLLFLL
+448 RAARTLSPITYPLTPNDLLFLL

-480 GLVQLQESLPAN
+480 GLIQLQERLPAN

-550 EAGFEEYLL
+550 ETAFEEYLL

-571 FLFHKAQLTL
+571 FLFHKVQLTL
-581 KYLNQK
+581 KYLNEK

-634 LFREVSATAK
+634 LFREVSEAAK

-661 LGLTDEIQP
+661 LGLTDEVQP

-682 RIKHPDREFPEFEIT
+682 RIKHPDREFPEFENT

-719 DRDMFTFHNYDIGYD
+719 DRDMFTFHNYDVGYD
-734 EKSEKGYWIEYY
+734 EKSEKGYWIGHY

-792 GAEEIRNM
+792 GADEIRNM

-823 ACLLYDKRPSRDLA
+823 ACLLYDKRSSRDLA
-837 YEYILQALARDEDLH
+837 YEYILQALARGEDLH

-864 HFSPINR
+864 HFSPITR
-871 FIEFLDR
+871 FVEFLDR

-884 LKAFQRKVVTL
+884 VKAFQRKVVTL
-895 YLEEVKK
+895 YLDEAKK

-913 VEFIHL
+913 VEFSL

>member
-1 MKENLLSAIKAHDF
+1 MKENLLSAVKAHDF
-15 NTIRTI
+15 NAIRTI
-21 CFDLSQE
+21 CFGLSEE

-56 PNDAIVMAYA
+56 PNDHIVMAYA

-74 EEILHFEQKNNICPW
+74 EEILHFERKNNISPW
-89 YAKGVFYDFLST
+89 YVKGVFYDFLST

-134 SFEMLWVLYKMDLIP
+134 SFEMLWVLYKLDLIP
-149 FNEKLFVKNFYHK
+149 FNEKLFVENFYHK

-207 YQILAKNNYFTNR
+207 YHILAKNNYFTNR

-227 EALLNPWKKNI
+227 QALLNPWKKNI
-238 LNAYCRWIEVINP
+238 LNAYCRWIEAINP
-251 TADEVIENQY
+251 TTDEVIENQY
-261 TFFSLLSLG
+261 ILFSILSLG

-283 KAANASTF
+283 KAANASAF
-291 DFQAFADNFALCF
+291 DFQSFADNFTLCF
-304 ATQKIAKS
+304 AIPKIAKS
-312 QLIGV
+312 QLIGLD
-317 EILEKYYQKQA
+317 ILEKYYKKQA
-328 PTSPDYREQLAVL
+328 PTNTEYREQLAVL
-341 FTVPDAQLQEKVVTL
+341 FTVPEVILQEKVAGL
-356 LTTYFNHEGLP
+356 LTTYFAEEGLA
-367 EVIAPYRDYLKGKAQ
+367 EVVAPYRDYLKI
-382 DLLATLNPTPVP
+382 PTPV
-394 PPEGKGASLNQ
+394 SLPQEEEPLSKEACQ
-405 DNNLPSQFADCPP
+405 DNISSSFEERFPLEVGKLQVPTTAD
-418 SGKSAR
+418 A
-424 AEYVGELEPHSSHN
+424 
-438 SDTPR
+438 
-443 TPKIA
+443 
-448 RAARTLTPENLLFLL
+448 LLFLL
-463 GDCLRE
+463 GNCLRE
-469 RTAATIDLFFE
+469 RTAGTIDLFFE

-528 PLEIPPYQY
+528 PLEIPSYQY

-550 EAGFEEYLL
+550 EAAFEEYLL
-559 WDRLYK
+559 WGRLYN
-565 HKIFMP
+565 HKTFMP

-581 KYLNQK
+581 KYLNEK

-602 IDTEIFVDKLL
+602 IEAEIFVDKLL

-634 LFREVSATAK
+634 LFRNVSTAA
-644 EKARQL
+644 KAKAQKL
-650 KGDYAKAIQYY
+650 KGTYAPAIQYY
-661 LGLTDEIQP
+661 LGITDKIQP
-670 TEELLPLWTQIT
+670 NEEFLPLWTQIT
-682 RIKHPDREFPEFEIT
+682 RIKHPDREFPEFETT
-697 SAKDIPSVVK
+697 SAKEIPSVLK

-734 EKSEKGYWIEYY
+734 EKSEKGYWIEHY
-746 RNSFSPFYY
+746 RNSFSPLYY

-778 PDAILCGYIANNAC
+778 PDAILCGYIANNAY

-800 QLPLEAVLRY
+800 QLPLEAILRY

-837 YEYILQALARDEDLH
+837 YEYILQALTRGEDLH
-852 YVGRYL
+852 YVGHYL

-871 FIEFLDR
+871 FVEFLDR

-884 LKAFQRKVVTL
+884 VKAFQKKVVAL
-895 YLEEVKK
+895 YLEEAKK
-902 QDKLPR
+902 QNKLPR

-913 VEFIHL
+913 VEFSH

>member
-1 MKENLLSAIKAHDF
+1 MKEYLLSAIKAHDF
-15 NTIRTI
+15 NAIRTI
-21 CFDLSQE
+21 CFGLSQE

-56 PNDAIVMAYA
+56 PNDHIVMAYA

-74 EEILHFEQKNNICPW
+74 EEILHFERKNNISPW

-121 ELPQMYRENAEYI
+121 ELPQMYRENAKWI
-134 SFEMLWVLYKMDLIP
+134 SFEMLWVLYKLDLIP
-149 FNEKLFVKNFYHK
+149 FNEKLFIENFYHK

-207 YQILAKNNYFTNR
+207 YHILAKNNYFTNR

-227 EALLNPWKKNI
+227 QALLNPWKKNI
-238 LNAYCRWIEVINP
+238 LNAYCRWIEAINP
-251 TADEVIENQY
+251 TAEEVIENQY
-261 TFFSLLSLG
+261 ILFSILSLG

-283 KAANASTF
+283 KVANASAF
-291 DFQAFADNFALCF
+291 DFQSFADNFALCF
-304 ATQKIAKS
+304 TTQKIAKS

-317 EILEKYYQKQA
+317 EILEKHYQKQA
-328 PTSPDYREQLAVL
+328 PTNPDYCEQLAVL
-341 FTVPDAQLQEKVVTL
+341 FTVPDTQLQEKVATL

-382 DLLATLNPTPVP
+382 DLLATLSPSENSENSENSPT
-394 PPEGKGASLNQ
+394 A
-405 DNNLPSQFADCPP
+405 CT
-418 SGKSAR
+418 AR
-424 AEYVGELEPHSSHN
+424 TSHSS
-438 SDTPR
+438 R

-550 EAGFEEYLL
+550 EAAFEEYLL
-559 WDRLYK
+559 WGRLYN
-565 HKIFMP
+565 HKTFMP

-581 KYLNQK
+581 KYLNEK

-634 LFREVSATAK
+634 LFREVSVTAK

-661 LGLTDEIQP
+661 LGLTDEVQP

-682 RIKHPDREFPEFEIT
+682 RIKHPDREFPEFETT
-697 SAKDIPSVVK
+697 SAKEIPSVVK

-719 DRDMFTFHNYDIGYD
+719 DRDIFTFHNYDIGYD
-734 EKSEKGYWIEYY
+734 EKSEKGYWIEHY
-746 RNSFSPFYY
+746 RNSFSPLYY

-800 QLPLEAVLRY
+800 QLPLEAILRY

-837 YEYILQALARDEDLH
+837 YEYILQALARGEDLH

-871 FIEFLDR
+871 FVEFLDR

-895 YLEEVKK
+895 YLEEAKK

>member
-1 MKENLLSAIKAHDF
+1 MKENLLSAIKVHDF
-15 NTIRTI
+15 NAIRTI
-21 CFDLSQE
+21 CFGLSEE

-56 PNDAIVMAYA
+56 PNDHIVMAYA
-66 FMCLSDQR
+66 FMCLSNQR
-74 EEILHFEQKNNICPW
+74 EEILHFERKNNICPW

-149 FNEKLFVKNFYHK
+149 FNEKLFVENFYHK

-192 YIYTYLYDTEYILAM
+192 YIYTYLYHTEYILAM

-283 KAANASTF
+283 KAANASDF
-291 DFQAFADNFALCF
+291 DFQSFADNFALCF
-304 ATQKIAKS
+304 TTQKIAKS

-317 EILEKYYQKQA
+317 EILEKHYKKQA
-328 PTSPDYREQLAVL
+328 PTNPDYREQLAVL
-341 FTVPDAQLQEKVVTL
+341 FTVPDTKLQEKVATL

-382 DLLATLNPTPVP
+382 DLLATLSPS
-394 PPEGKGASLNQ
+394 ELSASSDLSDGSASSEN
-405 DNNLPSQFADCPP
+405 SQTAFA
-418 SGKSAR
+418 
-424 AEYVGELEPHSSHN
+424 
-438 SDTPR
+438 
-443 TPKIA
+443 I
-448 RAARTLTPENLLFLL
+448 RTLTPIFYPLTPEKLLFLL

-550 EAGFEEYLL
+550 EAAFEEYLL

-581 KYLNQK
+581 KYLNEK

-602 IDTEIFVDKLL
+602 IEAEIFVDKLL

-661 LGLTDEIQP
+661 LGLTDEVQP

-682 RIKHPDREFPEFEIT
+682 RIKHPDREFPEFETT
-697 SAKDIPSVVK
+697 SAKEIPSVVK

-719 DRDMFTFHNYDIGYD
+719 GRDIFTFHNYDIGYD
-734 EKSEKGYWIEYY
+734 EKSEKGYWIEHY
-746 RNSFSPFYY
+746 RNSFSPLYY

-800 QLPLEAVLRY
+800 QLPLEAILRY

-837 YEYILQALARDEDLH
+837 YEYILQALTRGEDLH

-884 LKAFQRKVVTL
+884 VKAFQRKVVAL
-895 YLEEVKK
+895 YLEEAKK

-913 VEFIHL
+913 AAFSD

>member
-15 NTIRTI
+15 TAIRNI
-21 CFDLSQE
+21 CFSLSEE

-56 PNDAIVMAYA
+56 PNDDIVMAYA

-74 EEILHFEQKNNICPW
+74 EEILHFERKNNISPW
-89 YAKGVFYDFLST
+89 YVKGVFYDFLST

-121 ELPQMYRENAEYI
+121 ELPQMYLENAEYI
-134 SFEMLWVLYKMDLIP
+134 SFEMLWVLYKLDLIP
-149 FNEKLFVKNFYHK
+149 FNEKLFIENFYHK
-162 NVSYREEPFFIDLLL
+162 NVSYREESFFIDLLL

-207 YQILAKNNYFTNR
+207 YHILAKNNYFTNQ

-227 EALLNPWKKNI
+227 QALLNPWKKNI
-238 LNAYCRWIEVINP
+238 LNAYCRWIEAINP
-251 TADEVIENQY
+251 TAEEVIENQY
-261 TFFSLLSLG
+261 ILFSILSLG

-283 KAANASTF
+283 KAANASAF
-291 DFQAFADNFALCF
+291 DFQSFADNFTLCF
-304 ATQKIAKS
+304 AIPKIAKS
-312 QLIGV
+312 QLIGLD
-317 EILEKYYQKQA
+317 ILEKHYKKQA
-328 PTSPDYREQLAVL
+328 PSNTEYREQLAVL
-341 FTVPDAQLQEKVVTL
+341 FTVPEVILQEKVAGL
-356 LTTYFNHEGLP
+356 LTTYFAEEGLA
-367 EVIAPYRDYLKGKAQ
+367 EVVAPYRDYLKI
-382 DLLATLNPTPVP
+382 PTPVSLP
-394 PPEGKGASLNQ
+394 QEEESLNKEACQ
-405 DNNLPSQFADCPP
+405 DNILSSFEERFPLEVGKLQVPTTAD
-418 SGKSAR
+418 A
-424 AEYVGELEPHSSHN
+424 
-438 SDTPR
+438 
-443 TPKIA
+443 
-448 RAARTLTPENLLFLL
+448 LLFLL

-469 RTAATIDLFFE
+469 RTAGTIDLFFE

-506 SHYLDSVTTII
+506 NHYLDSVITII

-550 EAGFEEYLL
+550 EAAFEEYLL
-559 WDRLYK
+559 WGRLYK

-581 KYLNQK
+581 KYLNEK

-602 IDTEIFVDKLL
+602 IEAEIFVDKLL

-634 LFREVSATAK
+634 LFRNVSAAAK
-644 EKARQL
+644 AKAQKL
-650 KGDYAKAIQYY
+650 KGTYAPAIQYY
-661 LGLTDEIQP
+661 LGITDKIQP
-670 TEELLPLWTQIT
+670 TEEFLPLWTQIT
-682 RIKHPDREFPEFEIT
+682 RIKHPDREFPEFETT
-697 SAKDIPSVVK
+697 SAKEIPSVVK
-707 PYYIGYGWTKWR
+707 PYYIGYEWTKWR
-719 DRDMFTFHNYDIGYD
+719 GKDIFTFHNYDIGYD
-734 EKSEKGYWIEYY
+734 EKSEKGYWIEHY
-746 RNSFSPFYY
+746 RNSFSPLYY

-800 QLPLEAVLRY
+800 QLPLEAILRY

-837 YEYILQALARDEDLH
+837 YEYILQALARGKDLH

-858 SDALAM
+858 SDALTM

-871 FIEFLDR
+871 FVEFLDR
-878 PTRDPK
+878 PNPPAV
-884 LKAFQRKVVTL
+884 KAFGKEVVAL

-902 QDKLPR
+902 QEKLPR
-908 NHKKL
+908 YHKKL
-913 VEFIHL
+913 AAFGD

>member
-1 MKENLLSAIKAHDF
+1 MKENLLSAVKAHDF
-15 NTIRTI
+15 NAIRTI
-21 CFDLSQE
+21 CFGLSEE

-56 PNDAIVMAYA
+56 PNDRIVMAYA

-74 EEILHFEQKNNICPW
+74 EEILHFERKNNISPW

-121 ELPQMYRENAEYI
+121 ELPQMYLENAEYI

-149 FNEKLFVKNFYHK
+149 FNEKLFVENFYHK

-207 YQILAKNNYFTNR
+207 YHILAKNNYFTNR

-227 EALLNPWKKNI
+227 QALLNPWKKNI
-238 LNAYCRWIEVINP
+238 LNAYCRWIEAINP

-261 TFFSLLSLG
+261 ILFSILSLG

-291 DFQAFADNFALCF
+291 DFQSFADNFTLCF
-304 ATQKIAKS
+304 AIPKIAKS
-312 QLIGV
+312 QLIGLD
-317 EILEKYYQKQA
+317 ILEKYYKKQA
-328 PTSPDYREQLAVL
+328 PTNTEYREQLAVL
-341 FTVPDAQLQEKVVTL
+341 FTVPEVILQEKVAGL
-356 LTTYFNHEGLP
+356 LTTYFAEEGLA
-367 EVIAPYRDYLKGKAQ
+367 EVVAPYRDYLKI
-382 DLLATLNPTPVP
+382 PTPV
-394 PPEGKGASLNQ
+394 SLPQEEEPLNKEACQ
-405 DNNLPSQFADCPP
+405 DNISSSFEERFPLEVGKLQVPTTAD
-418 SGKSAR
+418 A
-424 AEYVGELEPHSSHN
+424 
-438 SDTPR
+438 
-443 TPKIA
+443 
-448 RAARTLTPENLLFLL
+448 LLFLL

-469 RTAATIDLFFE
+469 RTAGTIDLFFE
-480 GLVQLQESLPAN
+480 GLVQLQERLPAN

-506 SHYLDSVTTII
+506 NHYLDSVTTII

-528 PLEIPPYQY
+528 PLEIPSFQY

-550 EAGFEEYLL
+550 EAAFEAYLL
-559 WDRLYK
+559 WGRLYN
-565 HKIFMP
+565 HKTFMP

-581 KYLNQK
+581 KYLNEK

-602 IDTEIFVDKLL
+602 IEAEIFVDKLL

-634 LFREVSATAK
+634 LFRNVSAAAK
-644 EKARQL
+644 AKVQKL
-650 KGDYAKAIQYY
+650 KGTYAPAIQYY
-661 LGLTDEIQP
+661 LGITDKIQP
-670 TEELLPLWTQIT
+670 TEEFLPLWTQIT
-682 RIKHPDREFPEFEIT
+682 RIKHPDREFPEFETT
-697 SAKDIPSVVK
+697 SAKEIPSVVK

-719 DRDMFTFHNYDIGYD
+719 GRDIFTFHNYDIGYD
-734 EKSEKGYWIEYY
+734 EKSEKGYWIEHY
-746 RNSFSPFYY
+746 RNSFSPLYY

-800 QLPLEAVLRY
+800 QLPLEAILRY

-837 YEYILQALARDEDLH
+837 YEYILQALTRGEDLH
-852 YVGRYL
+852 YVARYL

-871 FIEFLDR
+871 FVEFLDR
-878 PTRDPK
+878 PISDPK
-884 LKAFQRKVVTL
+884 VKAFQRKVVAL
-895 YLEEVKK
+895 YLEEAKK
-902 QDKLPR
+902 QNKLPR
-908 NHKKL
+908 NHKKIA
-913 VEFIHL
+913 EFNHQ

>member
-1 MKENLLSAIKAHDF
+1 MKENLLSAIKTHDF
-15 NTIRTI
+15 NEIRTI
-21 CFDLSQE
+21 CFGLSEE

-74 EEILHFEQKNNICPW
+74 EEILHFERKNNICPW

-149 FNEKLFVKNFYHK
+149 FNEKLFVENFYHK

-207 YQILAKNNYFTNR
+207 YHILAKNNYFTNR

-227 EALLNPWKKNI
+227 QALLNPWKKNI
-238 LNAYCRWIEVINP
+238 LNAYCRWIEAINP

-261 TFFSLLSLG
+261 ILFSILSLG

-283 KAANASTF
+283 KAANASAF
-291 DFQAFADNFALCF
+291 DFQSFADNFTLCF
-304 ATQKIAKS
+304 AIPKIAKS
-312 QLIGV
+312 QLIGLD
-317 EILEKYYQKQA
+317 ILEKYYKKQA
-328 PTSPDYREQLAVL
+328 PTNTEYREQLVVL
-341 FTVPDAQLQEKVVTL
+341 FTVPEVILQEKVAGL
-356 LTTYFNHEGLP
+356 LTTYFAEEGLA
-367 EVIAPYRDYLKGKAQ
+367 EVLAPYRDYLKI
-382 DLLATLNPTPVP
+382 PTPVFLP
-394 PPEGKGASLNQ
+394 QEEEPLNKEACQ
-405 DNNLPSQFADCPP
+405 DNISSSFEERFPLEVDKLEVPTTAD
-418 SGKSAR
+418 A
-424 AEYVGELEPHSSHN
+424 
-438 SDTPR
+438 
-443 TPKIA
+443 
-448 RAARTLTPENLLFLL
+448 LLFLL

-469 RTAATIDLFFE
+469 RTAGTIDLFFE
-480 GLVQLQESLPAN
+480 GLVQLQERLPAN
-492 YTKELAPYLKKLMK
+492 YTEELAPYLKKLLK
-506 SHYLDSVTTII
+506 NHYLDSVTTII

-550 EAGFEEYLL
+550 EAAFEEYLL

-581 KYLNQK
+581 KYLNEK

-602 IDTEIFVDKLL
+602 IEAEIFVDKLL

-620 QPDLHD
+620 GPDLHD

-634 LFREVSATAK
+634 LFRNVSAAAK
-644 EKARQL
+644 AKAQKL
-650 KGDYAKAIQYY
+650 KGMYAPAIQYY
-661 LGLTDEIQP
+661 LGITDKIQP
-670 TEELLPLWTQIT
+670 TEEFLPLWTQIT
-682 RIKHPDREFPEFEIT
+682 RIKHPDREFPEFETT

-719 DRDMFTFHNYDIGYD
+719 DRDIFTFHNYDIGYD
-734 EKSEKGYWIEYY
+734 EKSEKGYWIEHY
-746 RNSFSPFYY
+746 RNSFSPLYY

-763 LSTEVNYLLSLNPHY
+763 LSTEVNYLLSLTPHY

-800 QLPLEAVLRY
+800 QLPLEAILRY

-837 YEYILQALARDEDLH
+837 YEYILQALTRGEDLH
-852 YVGRYL
+852 YVGHYL

-871 FIEFLDR
+871 FVEFLDR

-884 LKAFQRKVVTL
+884 VKAFQRKVVAL
-895 YLEEVKK
+895 YLEEAKK
-902 QDKLPR
+902 QNKLPR

-913 VEFIHL
+913 VAFSD